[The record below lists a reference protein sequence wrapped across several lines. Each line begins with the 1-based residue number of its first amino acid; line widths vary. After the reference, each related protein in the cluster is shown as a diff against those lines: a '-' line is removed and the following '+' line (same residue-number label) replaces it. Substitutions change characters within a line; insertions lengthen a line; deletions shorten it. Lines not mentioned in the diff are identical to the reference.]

1 MSNKLAGSPHQLQL
15 VFESAFH
22 HLDELLVQTE
32 RFVSAHTS
40 DEDRI
45 YQIVLLTSEAV
56 TNAIEHGNQLD
67 PTKQVHV
74 DMIVENGCLTV
85 SVQDE
90 GAGFSRTTVRDPLT
104 EDNLFKEGGRGIFLI
119 EEMADEVHYEM
130 DGRKVNMVFQLDAS

>member
-1 MSNKLAGSPHQLQL
+1 
-15 VFESAFH
+15 
-22 HLDELLVQTE
+22 
-32 RFVSAHTS
+32 
-40 DEDRI
+40 
-45 YQIVLLTSEAV
+45 
-56 TNAIEHGNQLD
+56 
-67 PTKQVHV
+67 
-74 DMIVENGCLTV
+74 MIVENGCLTV